1 MRYPSLILR
10 TIAEIEDLLS
20 DESKAEIVDSFQQ
33 PFLLAQIEMWKF
45 TVDLAKHDLDSPIL
59 TRLMEYP
66 ADSFDVIVYDM
77 IVQHLLPLADH
88 FGKIPIVGTSPY
100 GSNPILAESFGHHF
114 YTYFP
119 NSALPYTD
127 DMTFFQRVQN
137 YIYYLTILG
146 GKRWYADSIHKIMK
160 ERFGEDIPPV
170 ADYEN
175 RVGLLLTNYDPLL
188 DFPEPVPPQIIPV
201 GGVNARP
208 PKELPQVDPAL
219 K

>member
-1 MRYPSLILR
+1 MWKLLVILSATVLNAALGANILFVTVLPSPSHHIWHETIVEGLLRNGHNVTLIGHGKPAIKSANYTMLQ
-10 TIAEIEDLLS
+10 IEIEDLLS

-119 NSALPYTD
+119 NSALPYTVRAP
-127 DMTFFQRVQN
+127 F
-137 YIYYLTILG
+137 LHL
-146 GKRWYADSIHKIMK
+146 
-160 ERFGEDIPPV
+160 
-170 ADYEN
+170 
-175 RVGLLLTNYDPLL
+175 
-188 DFPEPVPPQIIPV
+188 FPQFSFAVH
-201 GGVNARP
+201 
-208 PKELPQVDPAL
+208 
-219 K
+219 